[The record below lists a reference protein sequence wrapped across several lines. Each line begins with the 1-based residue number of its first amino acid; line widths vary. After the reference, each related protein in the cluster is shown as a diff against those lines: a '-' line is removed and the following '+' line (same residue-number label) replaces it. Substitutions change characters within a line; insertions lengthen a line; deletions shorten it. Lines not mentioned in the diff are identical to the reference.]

1 MQAKAARTRGESEI
15 FRRSFIILFYI
26 LAGSLTLWVALRPE
40 PFPTVGLGDAGV
52 WRISIILVVAFSLAV
67 VLLSKI
73 RSRIFWEGIFALT
86 MFLGVWYAFLLL
98 LPVGWALLVASSMVL
113 LQAFADRIWTHDLFY
128 LFGSVGLAL
137 SLAGWLMPEAV
148 LVGLVGLVT
157 YDIVAAPPR
166 RPILDLASR
175 LVRQGIVPGLIV
187 PGRGHSL
194 LMRVADGIRLPD
206 AALLGAGDLAVP
218 LIVVAEASRSGLL
231 SGLAVLLGL
240 ACGAWLLGLNPGLAP
255 RPALQFL
262 ALGAGIPFC
271 ILYIFGFI

>member
-1 MQAKAARTRGESEI
+1 
-15 FRRSFIILFYI
+15 
-26 LAGSLTLWVALRPE
+26 
-40 PFPTVGLGDAGV
+40 
-52 WRISIILVVAFSLAV
+52 
-67 VLLSKI
+67 
-73 RSRIFWEGIFALT
+73 